1 MRQWVVRAA
10 LAGLAAA
17 SAVCIAACSA
27 PNPPGI
33 ALARVDPEDAAERG
47 VIGGVVGATT
57 GAGLGAIVAINP
69 ALGAWIGAAAGAPIG
84 AAIGVAT
91 AQPLPAY
98 KPIAVPVAAVIP
110 HFYDNWP
117 PGYQMPSIAGQTP
130 PPPPPPPG

>member
-17 SAVCIAACSA
+17 SAICIAACSA

-57 GAGLGAIVAINP
+57 GAGLGAIVAIKP
-69 ALGAWIGAAAGAPIG
+69 ALGAGIGAAAGAPIG

-110 HFYDNWP
+110 HFYDTWP

-130 PPPPPPPG
+130 PPPPPPG